1 MLILFLEK
9 QPRLYAPLPKLP
21 ILLHKLSLFDKKFCY
36 IRGKGRTGAASPG
49 IFRKKSREIS

>member
-9 QPRLYAPLPKLP
+9 QPRLYAHLPKLP

-36 IRGKGRTGAASPG
+36 IGGKGRTGAASPG
-49 IFRKKSREIS
+49 KYRQNSRKNS

>member
-21 ILLHKLSLFDKKFCY
+21 LLLHKLSLFDKNFCY

-49 IFRKKSREIS
+49 ISRKKYREIS

>member
-21 ILLHKLSLFDKKFCY
+21 ILLHKLSLFDKNFCY
-36 IRGKGRTGAASPG
+36 IKGKGRTGAASPG
-49 IFRKKSREIS
+49 NYRQNSREIS

>member
-21 ILLHKLSLFDKKFCY
+21 ILLHKLSLFDKNFCY
-36 IRGKGRTGAASPG
+36 IGGKGRTGAASPG